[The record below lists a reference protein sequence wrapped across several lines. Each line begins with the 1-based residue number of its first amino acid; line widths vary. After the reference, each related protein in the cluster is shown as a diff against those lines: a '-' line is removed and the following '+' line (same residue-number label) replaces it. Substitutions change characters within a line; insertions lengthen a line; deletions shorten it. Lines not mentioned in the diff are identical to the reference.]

1 METCHFVCYIGDKIT
16 EGEDM
21 SDDTRLERIERKLD
35 EVGQAIVA
43 LARMEERMITLFKRM
58 DGLDQEQTQQGRRL
72 QVVESKVGNNGQAL
86 RFAERVF
93 WIVVTSGVGYL
104 FWLAKGGS

>member
-1 METCHFVCYIGDKIT
+1 MA
-16 EGEDM
+16 
-21 SDDTRLERIERKLD
+21 DDTRLERIEKKLD

-58 DGLDQEQTQQGRRL
+58 DKLDQEQAQQGRRL
-72 QVVESKVGNNGQAL
+72 QVVEGRVGTNGQTL

-93 WIVVTSGVGYL
+93 WIVVTAGVAFAFTGM
-104 FWLAKGGS
+104 KGS

>member
-1 METCHFVCYIGDKIT
+1 
-16 EGEDM
+16 M
-21 SDDTRLERIERKLD
+21 SDDARLERIEKKLD

-58 DGLDQEQTQQGRRL
+58 DNLDAEQASQSRRL
-72 QVVESKVGNNGQAL
+72 QLMESKVGNNGQVL

-93 WIVVTSGVGYL
+93 WIIFAAGFA
-104 FWLAKGGS
+104 FWLRGM

>member
-1 METCHFVCYIGDKIT
+1 MT
-16 EGEDM
+16 EDA
-21 SDDTRLERIERKLD
+21 RLERIEKKLD

-58 DGLDQEQTQQGRRL
+58 DNLDAEQGNQDRRL
-72 QVVESKVGNNGQAL
+72 RVVEGRVRNNGQTL

-93 WIVVTSGVGYL
+93 WIVVTAGVA
-104 FWLAKGGS
+104 FAFTSMKGS

>member
-1 METCHFVCYIGDKIT
+1 MS
-16 EGEDM
+16 EDA
-21 SDDTRLERIERKLD
+21 RLERIEKKLD

-58 DGLDQEQTQQGRRL
+58 DNLDAEQGNQDRRL
-72 QVVESKVGNNGQAL
+72 RVVEGRVGNNGQTL

-93 WIVVTSGVGYL
+93 WIVVTAGVA
-104 FWLAKGGS
+104 FAFTSMKGS

>member
-1 METCHFVCYIGDKIT
+1 MS
-16 EGEDM
+16 EDA
-21 SDDTRLERIERKLD
+21 RLERIEKKLD

-58 DGLDQEQTQQGRRL
+58 DSLDAEQGKQDRRL
-72 QVVESKVGNNGQAL
+72 RVVENNVGGNRQTL

-93 WIVVTSGVGYL
+93 WIVVTAAVAFAFNY
-104 FWLAKGGS
+104 FRGSQ